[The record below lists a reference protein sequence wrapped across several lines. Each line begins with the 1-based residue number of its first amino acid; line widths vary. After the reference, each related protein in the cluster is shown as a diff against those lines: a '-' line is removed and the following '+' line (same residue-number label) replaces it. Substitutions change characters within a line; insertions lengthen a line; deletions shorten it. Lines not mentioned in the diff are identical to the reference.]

1 MTRDDVGRLL
11 ELIRTPIV
19 PPKFQSL
26 STRYRFA
33 QDDGESWDLLL
44 NHGALTV
51 EAPGGSPD
59 CRLEC
64 SADECSAILSGRH
77 NFLTAFMRGDVR
89 LRGTIPAAK
98 NLYTFLRY
106 AQVQEAKG

>member
-11 ELIRTPIV
+11 ERLRAPIL
-19 PPKFQSL
+19 PPKLQSL

-44 NHGALTV
+44 NRGALAV

-59 CRLEC
+59 CKIEC
-64 SADECSAILSGRH
+64 SPDECSAILSGRH
-77 NFLTAFMRGDVR
+77 NLLTAFMRGDVR
-89 LRGTIPAAK
+89 LRGTVQAAK
-98 NLYTFLRY
+98 NLYTYLRY